1 MTPSHVKLI
10 KGAKASVVGGSC
22 SPLEAATSSSASFRS
37 HRHRHSAGRVSTS
50 SSLSSAA
57 VLHPTTFSLPH
68 STFYSPP
75 ELIPNSTSAS
85 VAPVSI
91 SLLVNEMLVYIR
103 ELQATSAVALQ
114 SPFSGSRRKASLIR
128 VLGRIRDTVTA
139 GVGSAHEQS
148 RWAACWNEEDS
159 ALYLAMVK
167 ALERMVLSRSGG
179 GGVRGGLVTD
189 AHLIGVLKA
198 QCPPLPAARRTSA
211 LAEMVMEE

>member
-1 MTPSHVKLI
+1 M
-10 KGAKASVVGGSC
+10 
-22 SPLEAATSSSASFRS
+22 
-37 HRHRHSAGRVSTS
+37 
-50 SSLSSAA
+50 
-57 VLHPTTFSLPH
+57 
-68 STFYSPP
+68 
-75 ELIPNSTSAS
+75 
-85 VAPVSI
+85 SI

-179 GGVRGGLVTD
+179 GRGRVTD

>member
-1 MTPSHVKLI
+1 M
-10 KGAKASVVGGSC
+10 
-22 SPLEAATSSSASFRS
+22 
-37 HRHRHSAGRVSTS
+37 
-50 SSLSSAA
+50 
-57 VLHPTTFSLPH
+57 
-68 STFYSPP
+68 
-75 ELIPNSTSAS
+75 
-85 VAPVSI
+85 SI

-198 QCPPLPAARRTSA
+198 QCPPLPAARRTSG